1 MNHVARTANVTKKL
15 TNANVTQ
22 DLMVLIVTKK
32 LAPLIK
38 KAWPV
43 VDMVIAMNRANA
55 CVKIDGLHPIVVCQR
70 VLICVVDVVLVPL
83 PLFANVILDL
93 KVKIVPKDNAQ
104 MLVLDTV
111 PVTKRHTS
119 ARVTKVQILG
129 WVMIVPLNVIVN
141 VPHMVNV

>member
-1 MNHVARTANVTKKL
+1 M
-15 TNANVTQ
+15 
-22 DLMVLIVTKK
+22 
-32 LAPLIK
+32 
-38 KAWPV
+38 
-43 VDMVIAMNRANA
+43 
-55 CVKIDGLHPIVVCQR
+55 
-70 VLICVVDVVLVPL
+70 DVVLVPL